1 MYKITDQITDQ
12 ITDETTDDTAAAPDP
27 ALQFTA
33 DAYHELVRTLRLI
46 LPPPPDGDPEAL
58 ARRDRAAIA
67 RVAALVP
74 AGAAEAELA
83 VQFVAASE
91 QWKDC
96 LRLAQDAATPPDWA
110 RKCRAQ
116 ALAMMRQANAALRLL
131 LRLQARREK
140 LEADNVTRDRA
151 AWTEHCAI
159 GLMAE
164 ALVTRDGSAIPA
176 ARPAGGPR
184 SEEPPAPAAAPAPKP
199 PSSEPVERAAPA
211 PLAGGVI
218 PWKKQPSRA
227 AAAAGTA
234 AYPPIVSRHD
244 PQS

>member
-151 AWTEHCAI
+151 AWVEHCAL
-159 GLMAE
+159 GLMAD
-164 ALVTRDGSAIPA
+164 ALASPHPGPL
-176 ARPAGGPR
+176 PGGEG
-184 SEEPPAPAAAPAPKP
+184 EEKP
-199 PSSEPVERAAPA
+199 SPSGKALGEGRQPSPSGRGLGEGLPL
-211 PLAGGVI
+211 PLAG
-218 PWKKQPSRA
+218 
-227 AAAAGTA
+227 
-234 AYPPIVSRHD
+234 
-244 PQS
+244 